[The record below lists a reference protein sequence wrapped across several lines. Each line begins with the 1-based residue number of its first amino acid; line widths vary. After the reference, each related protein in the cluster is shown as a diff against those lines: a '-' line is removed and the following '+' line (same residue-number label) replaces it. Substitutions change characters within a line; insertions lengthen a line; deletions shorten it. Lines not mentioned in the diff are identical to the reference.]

1 MNQFTDLTEEE
12 FRSQFLGYRHV
23 PLPQTA
29 APASPVRRNKA
40 LPDSVDWRDKDVITA
55 VKNQGQCGSCWAFA
69 TTEMIESYAA
79 LAAGSLPVLSAQQAR
94 LRLCIFGY
102 YCSTLIKRKTK
113 FSSCTRK
120 FRWNRLKSHI

>member
-23 PLPQTA
+23 PLPQAA
-29 APASPVRRNKA
+29 APAASPVRRNKA

-94 LRLCIFGY
+94 LRLCIFAVVH
-102 YCSTLIKRKTK
+102 TLIKRKTK
-113 FSSCTRK
+113 FSSSIRK
-120 FRWNRLKSHI
+120 FRWDRLQSHI

>member
-1 MNQFTDLTEEE
+1 VNQFTDLTEEE

-29 APASPVRRNKA
+29 APAASPVRRNKA
-40 LPDSVDWRDKDVITA
+40 LPDSVDWRDKDVITS

-94 LRLCIFGY
+94 HRLCIFGY
-102 YCSTLIKRKTK
+102 YCSTLVKSKTK
-113 FSSCTRK
+113 FSS
-120 FRWNRLKSHI
+120 SI